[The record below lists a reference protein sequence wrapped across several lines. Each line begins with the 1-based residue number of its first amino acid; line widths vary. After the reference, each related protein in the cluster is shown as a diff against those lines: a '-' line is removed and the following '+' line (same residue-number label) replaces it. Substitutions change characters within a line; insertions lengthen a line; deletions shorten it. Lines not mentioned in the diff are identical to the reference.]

1 MIPMFSMES
10 AISPAGD
17 TDVMMAVVL
26 SLLGLCLEIAAFN
39 KVHDWTLRWLRKKA
53 GGTKRT
59 IARTSYPP
67 DRTRTVISMVWGGIF
82 TLFGLAVLIP
92 VFGWFGIFWT
102 LLAGTITGLAVWQ
115 FFVKKFPAPEKD
127 QDDAGRQLDQLESL
141 RAAGLMDDREYWEKR
156 EQILKE
162 L

>member
-10 AISPAGD
+10 AVNPTGD

-26 SLLGLCLEIAAFN
+26 SLIGLCLEYRVYG
-39 KVHDWTLRWLRKKA
+39 KLYSLTMSWLQKWT
-53 GGTKRT
+53 GGRLGQNT
-59 IARTSYPP
+59 YPP
-67 DRTRTVISMVWGGIF
+67 NLTQVVVGMVWGGIL

-92 VFGWFGIFWT
+92 IFGWFGIFWT
-102 LLAGTITGLAVWQ
+102 LVGVIFTALPAWQ
-115 FFVKKFPAPEKD
+115 FFVKKYPVSERNPNNVN
-127 QDDAGRQLDQLESL
+127 RQLDQLKSL

-156 EQILKE
+156 KQILKE

>member
-10 AISPAGD
+10 AISPTGD

-26 SLLGLCLEIAAFN
+26 SLLGLCMEITAFN
-39 KVHDWTLRWLRKKA
+39 KVHDWTLRWLRKKS

-59 IARTSYPP
+59 IAITAYPL

-82 TLFGLAVLIP
+82 TLFGLTVLIP
-92 VFGWFGIFWT
+92 VFSWFGIVWT
-102 LLAGTITGLAVWQ
+102 LLAGAITGLAVWQ
-115 FFVKKFPAPEKD
+115 FFVKKYPVSRGE
-127 QDDAGRQLDQLESL
+127 QDDVLRQLDLLEDL
-141 RAAGLMDDREYWEKR
+141 RAAGLIDDREYWERRQK
-156 EQILKE
+156 ILEE